1 MAADRAMA
9 QSGRIR
15 CVSKS
20 LNYTRR
26 IGTPDDVVYLALYLA
41 SGESAWMA
49 GAVTLIDGGWTNR

>member
-1 MAADRAMA
+1 MAADRPMA
-9 QSGRIR
+9 QSGGKR

-20 LNYTRR
+20 LNCTRR

-41 SGESAWMA
+41 SDESAWMA